1 MEATSSQSPN
11 ARYFGESSPTELRD
25 LERNAKRATTKQMAR
40 AATYLQCA
48 FHGQHYAWF
57 GGWALKL
64 RGSRRDTRDID
75 LLVRADG
82 IRQTIMSFYEI
93 TGSIQE
99 RMFVDVGE
107 NGQVVGADIVLS
119 NGNLNTPILG
129 EPDSIEMI
137 QPQVRIMHGDR
148 VPVIDLAW
156 QVEGKLWTWTSRT
169 KDSDFQDLVF
179 LFHTYGDRV
188 KEWSEH
194 LKKDQR
200 INFYEVYKVE
210 AKDKAAQ
217 KKMKEVLSL

>member
-1 MEATSSQSPN
+1 
-11 ARYFGESSPTELRD
+11 
-25 LERNAKRATTKQMAR
+25 
-40 AATYLQCA
+40 
-48 FHGQHYAWF
+48 
-57 GGWALKL
+57 
-64 RGSRRDTRDID
+64 
-75 LLVRADG
+75 
-82 IRQTIMSFYEI
+82 MSFYEI

-107 NGQVVGADIVLS
+107 NGQVVGADIVLCGTHVCPKKGFYYLLILDYT
-119 NGNLNTPILG
+119 NALGNLNTPILG

-137 QPQVRIMHGDR
+137 QPQVRMMHGDR

-210 AKDKAAQ
+210 AKDKGSQ